1 MSFLFFFMEVLLMF
15 AWYQK
20 NRKKTAIAYGI
31 VYVIAC
37 YFMLLSY
44 IPKEVVLQ
52 KASDKISLAAPI
64 CVQEAH
70 TEETV
75 QTERGSDAKGIQ
87 KTYTCKLFGLIPIAT
102 MSGTVVGD
110 QSVDAVGRPV
120 GIYLQT
126 QGIYVA
132 GLKEIQTVSGEKVS
146 PCAYILQEGDY
157 ITGRDGK
164 ELSDKED
171 LQEAVEAS
179 KGQAMVLSVVR
190 HGEEME
196 VKVQPQETEDGS
208 YKLGIWV
215 KDDVA
220 GVGTLT
226 YVKEDGSFGALG
238 HGISATSGSQALSMK
253 EGYLYET
260 SITGITP
267 SSIGSPGEISGL
279 IHYGSAARLGEITR
293 NSNVGIYGK
302 MNGTAK
308 TAYAGN
314 SYAVA
319 YKQEIKREGATILFG
334 EGDAVEAYQIMI
346 DQIDYEP
353 KEKNKSFVFHVTDEK
368 LIDQMGGIVQGMS
381 GSPIIQE
388 GRIIGAVTHVFINDP
403 TKGYGIFIE
412 EML

>member
-1 MSFLFFFMEVLLMF
+1 
-15 AWYQK
+15 
-20 NRKKTAIAYGI
+20 
-31 VYVIAC
+31 
-37 YFMLLSY
+37 
-44 IPKEVVLQ
+44 
-52 KASDKISLAAPI
+52 
-64 CVQEAH
+64 
-70 TEETV
+70 
-75 QTERGSDAKGIQ
+75 
-87 KTYTCKLFGLIPIAT
+87 
-102 MSGTVVGD
+102 
-110 QSVDAVGRPV
+110 
-120 GIYLQT
+120 
-126 QGIYVA
+126 
-132 GLKEIQTVSGEKVS
+132 
-146 PCAYILQEGDY
+146 
-157 ITGRDGK
+157 
-164 ELSDKED
+164 
-171 LQEAVEAS
+171 
-179 KGQAMVLSVVR
+179 
-190 HGEEME
+190 
-196 VKVQPQETEDGS
+196 
-208 YKLGIWV
+208 
-215 KDDVA
+215 
-220 GVGTLT
+220 
-226 YVKEDGSFGALG
+226 
-238 HGISATSGSQALSMK
+238 MK

>member
-1 MSFLFFFMEVLLMF
+1 MF

-64 CVQEAH
+64 RVQEAH

-146 PCAYILQEGDY
+146 PCAYILQEGD
-157 ITGRDGK
+157 
-164 ELSDKED
+164 
-171 LQEAVEAS
+171 
-179 KGQAMVLSVVR
+179 
-190 HGEEME
+190 
-196 VKVQPQETEDGS
+196 
-208 YKLGIWV
+208 
-215 KDDVA
+215 
-220 GVGTLT
+220 
-226 YVKEDGSFGALG
+226 
-238 HGISATSGSQALSMK
+238 
-253 EGYLYET
+253 
-260 SITGITP
+260 
-267 SSIGSPGEISGL
+267 
-279 IHYGSAARLGEITR
+279 
-293 NSNVGIYGK
+293 
-302 MNGTAK
+302 
-308 TAYAGN
+308 
-314 SYAVA
+314 
-319 YKQEIKREGATILFG
+319 
-334 EGDAVEAYQIMI
+334 
-346 DQIDYEP
+346 
-353 KEKNKSFVFHVTDEK
+353 
-368 LIDQMGGIVQGMS
+368 
-381 GSPIIQE
+381 
-388 GRIIGAVTHVFINDP
+388 
-403 TKGYGIFIE
+403 
-412 EML
+412 